1 MKQVDTSSIKIPNKV
16 AIMNDVFIKLDFQ
29 QKSNLKQIFLQFVFL
44 DSHGQEIVEPQA
56 KTKIMIVTTNEIQPE
71 SAWEGFDN
79 FEAVID
85 LLLTRDRTSALLT
98 GMYERN
104 TKDEVKKHF
113 IIAVN
118 PIATNHRLTLDSV
131 GLASKIE
138 QINLEQAY
146 ERIYNEI

>member
-1 MKQVDTSSIKIPNKV
+1 
-16 AIMNDVFIKLDFQ
+16 
-29 QKSNLKQIFLQFVFL
+29 
-44 DSHGQEIVEPQA
+44 
-56 KTKIMIVTTNEIQPE
+56 MIVTTNEIQPE

-118 PIATNHRLTLDSV
+118 PIGTNHRLTLDSV